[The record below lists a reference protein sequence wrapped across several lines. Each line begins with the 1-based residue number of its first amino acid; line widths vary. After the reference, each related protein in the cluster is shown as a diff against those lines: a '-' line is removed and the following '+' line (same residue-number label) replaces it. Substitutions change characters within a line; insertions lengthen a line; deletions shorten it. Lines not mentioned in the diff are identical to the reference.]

1 MCFQVEYSSKMEHLT
16 FTILSSVLVII
27 IVILILKSSNNRALA
42 NRIPG
47 PNGWFLVGMLPLFL
61 QGPEKLIK
69 NLLKEYRM

>member
-1 MCFQVEYSSKMEHLT
+1 MEYLT
-16 FTILSSVLVII
+16 FTILSSILVIT
-27 IVILILKSSNNRALA
+27 IVILILKGRKNRILA

-69 NLLKEYRM
+69 NILREYRM